1 MDGEVIGELEDI
13 DFPAGQEM
21 WVIRAPES
29 EGGYEILLPAVPEF
43 VLDIDLDAEVVTI
56 APPEGLLDLYRGGS
70 AEAPDDGAGDA
81 ADAELEA
88 QEKAQAKPRTDA
100 PAKSGR
106 KPRKPKA
113 Q

>member
-1 MDGEVIGELEDI
+1 M
-13 DFPAGQEM
+13 
-21 WVIRAPES
+21 
-29 EGGYEILLPAVPEF
+29 PEF

-56 APPEGLLDLYRGGS
+56 APPEGLLDLYRGSS
-70 AEAPDDGAGDA
+70 AEAPDDGADDA

-88 QEKAQAKPRTDA
+88 QEKEQAKPRSTS
-100 PAKSGR
+100 PSKSGR